1 MKWRIDF
8 MPEEIRL
15 RFSTRNRN
23 IEICWIPLG
32 LVHFTLILCS
42 LGARAAFKHYHR
54 RMSASL
60 SLSHPLRAVAVADEA
75 EEPKTLVESAYRRL
89 RDDIIDGV
97 HAPGAKL
104 RVEHLKDRYE
114 VGAGTLREALTLLV
128 ADALVVAQGQ
138 RGFRVAPISMSDFE
152 DITNTRVLLE
162 TEALRQSIAHGDV
175 KWEGDVAAAFH
186 LLSRAQE
193 KLGKR
198 AGPQLGEWEERNR
211 AFHESLIAACPSRW
225 IRHFVGILYR
235 QSERYRRLALFK
247 RPIPRD
253 VHAEHAAIFE
263 ATLER
268 DAKRA
273 SELLAEHIRITLTAI
288 RQLPATFGEK
298 PR

>member
-1 MKWRIDF
+1 MVYQILLHFFDVNAKSRDF
-8 MPEEIRL
+8 GFTGGFSSFQPRMAEEGAAVEIR
-15 RFSTRNRN
+15 RYS
-23 IEICWIPLG
+23 P
-32 LVHFTLILCS
+32 
-42 LGARAAFKHYHR
+42 A
-54 RMSASL
+54 MSAS
-60 SLSHPLRAVAVADEA
+60 STPHPLRLAGSDEA

-152 DITNTRVLLE
+152 DITTTRVLLE

-175 KWEGDVAAAFH
+175 QWESQVAAAFH

-193 KLGKR
+193 KVGKR
-198 AGPQLGEWEERNR
+198 LGPQHFEEWEERNR
-211 AFHESLIAACPSRW
+211 AFHDSLVAACPSRW
-225 IRHFVGILYR
+225 IRHFVQVLYR
-235 QSERYRRLALFK
+235 QSERYRRLALTK

-253 VHAEHAAIFE
+253 VHAEHTAIFE
-263 ATLER
+263 ATLDR
-268 DAKRA
+268 DADRA
-273 SELLAEHIRITLTAI
+273 AKHLGEHIRLTLQAT
-288 RQLPATFGEK
+288 RQLPPELVQQET
-298 PR
+298 